1 MATRYAGDYFGISLA
16 QPEDQSSVLLDYYPE
31 LRNPAK
37 AKSDATGARSYGGTE
52 AAKVFTGFKTFE
64 AKDNQ
69 KTAVPVFPG
78 FKTFEQPK

>member
-16 QPEDQSSVLLDYYPE
+16 QPEDKSSVLLDYYPE
-31 LRNPAK
+31 LRKPATSK
-37 AKSDATGARSYGGTE
+37 GDVTGARSYGGAE

-64 AKDNQ
+64 DKGNQ